1 MKKVIL
7 FMIVI
12 IWSQI
17 LFCVSVKMDDGLI
30 YEGNLTSK
38 LKGDIYLLDGYML
51 YELPIKDI
59 SIIVNNGINIT
70 EVTLNK
76 TDFSKI
82 SIEDNKFFIYKHGS
96 MENLKGDYIDSREVM
111 LKMSDREFAIYE
123 LGLKQKQAE
132 MVLKKINRV
141 SNTMWSIFGIS
152 VGISGITILALNL

>member
-30 YEGNLTSK
+30 YEGSLTSK

-111 LKMSDREFAIYE
+111 LNMSDREFAIYE

-132 MVLKKINRV
+132 MVSKKINRV
-141 SNTMWSIFGIS
+141 SNTMWTIWGIS